1 MILEYDENV
10 LGETYYQSEYPH
22 IRYFKDF
29 GKYQLGN
36 YSVAVIGGAYSVDKH
51 YRLMQ
56 GWQWFENEQ
65 LSDIEKQECLDLLV
79 GKYYDFVFTHTCPFS
94 WRPKDLFLGSID
106 QVSVDTS
113 TEVFLETLKDQIQFG
128 TWLFGHY
135 HSDRIERL
143 GVEMFFNDIEN
154 LNDIYSRGKDKDI
167 KNVPWYLEKGP
178 DYYAKV

>member
-10 LGETYYQSEYPH
+10 LGETYYQPEYPH

-29 GKYQLGN
+29 GKYQLGS
-36 YSVAVIGGAYSVDKH
+36 YSVAVIGGAYSVDKY

-56 GWQWFENEQ
+56 DWQWFENEQ
-65 LSDIEKQECLDLLV
+65 LSDIEKQECLDLLA

-106 QVSVDTS
+106 QYTVDTS
-113 TEVFLETLKDQIQFG
+113 TEVFLETLKNQIQFG

-135 HSDRIERL
+135 HNDRLERPR
-143 GVEMFFNDIEN
+143 VEMFFNDIEN
-154 LNDIYSRGKDKDI
+154 LNDIYLRWNDRENQK
-167 KNVPWYLEKGP
+167 VPWYLDKGP